1 MVDNASYKYVLCS
14 DAISLWRIVDILN
27 CENKY
32 LSSISWIIF
41 TLRSYV
47 FIHKSTFKNPIL
59 VYIAYTNSQSIFLL
73 VPIPIFHRLLVRVDI
88 YVLHNHDYQQQLMYN
103 LQNKFMYRFKVQ
115 KQVTENLIPCARIIS
130 FQNTVQSTMVKYVES
145 EMIGN

>member
-1 MVDNASYKYVLCS
+1 MICVYLKRSICGRRPLTSVNKNKVKFNMVEYASYKYVLCS
-14 DAISLWRIVDILN
+14 NAISLLRILDILN

-88 YVLHNHDYQQQLMYN
+88 YVLHNHDCQQQLMYN
-103 LQNKFMYRFKVQ
+103 L
-115 KQVTENLIPCARIIS
+115 
-130 FQNTVQSTMVKYVES
+130 
-145 EMIGN
+145 